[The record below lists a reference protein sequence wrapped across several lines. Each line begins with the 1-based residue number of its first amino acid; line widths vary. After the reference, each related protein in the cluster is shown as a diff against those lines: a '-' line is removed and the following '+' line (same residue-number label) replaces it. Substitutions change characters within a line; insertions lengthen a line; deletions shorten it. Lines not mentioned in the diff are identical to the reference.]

1 MNNDVIA
8 AMKQS
13 AVKAISGYG
22 SFTSATNGA
31 NTVRNRAMT
40 LQIPIVVVPNTSGN
54 KSRWPMYKF
63 EKLPHE
69 PKFAIVRHAGTTYY
83 LNVSDA
89 FSENMTGIEPKAEI
103 KKNIS
108 MTLLVCMHL

>member
-1 MNNDVIA
+1 
-8 AMKQS
+8 
-13 AVKAISGYG
+13 
-22 SFTSATNGA
+22 
-31 NTVRNRAMT
+31 MT
-40 LQIPIVVVPNTSGN
+40 LQIPIVVVPNTRGN

-63 EKLPHE
+63 EKLPQE
-69 PKFAIVRHAGTTYY
+69 PKFAIVRNTGTAYY
-83 LNVSDA
+83 LNESDA